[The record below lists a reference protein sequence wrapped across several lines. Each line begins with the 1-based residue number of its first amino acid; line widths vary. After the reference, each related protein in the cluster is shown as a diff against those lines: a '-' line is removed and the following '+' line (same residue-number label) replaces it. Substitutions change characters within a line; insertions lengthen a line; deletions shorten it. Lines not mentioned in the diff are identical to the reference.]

1 MKGFTF
7 HHVKAMVRVFYYS
20 VPGIFFGGGT
30 ALLMMLG
37 VHTLHCFTQSE
48 ENDVCKAR
56 SISSLSCFI
65 TSMTTSSAA
74 GGRAQ
79 QIAEL
84 FNDFFNT

>member
-48 ENDVCKAR
+48 ENDVC
-56 SISSLSCFI
+56 
-65 TSMTTSSAA
+65 
-74 GGRAQ
+74 
-79 QIAEL
+79 
-84 FNDFFNT
+84 